1 MSRRGDTSSTWFRRS
16 CSLRVGFVSGA
27 RRLRRLGI
35 GVGREGDKG
44 VGTVR
49 LKLKPQNMV
58 VATACTLLLVTLVVY
73 VLLEYFTFH

>member
-1 MSRRGDTSSTWFRRS
+1 M
-16 CSLRVGFVSGA
+16 
-27 RRLRRLGI
+27 
-35 GVGREGDKG
+35 GREGDKG

-58 VATACTLLLVTLVVY
+58 VATASTLLLVTLVVY